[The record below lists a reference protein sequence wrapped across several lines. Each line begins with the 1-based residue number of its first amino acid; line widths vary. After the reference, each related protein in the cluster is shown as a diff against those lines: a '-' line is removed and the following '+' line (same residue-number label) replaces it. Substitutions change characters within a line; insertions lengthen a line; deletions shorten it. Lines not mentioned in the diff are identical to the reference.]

1 MLKKLSAVLMSFA
14 VGIGTAAFAA
24 PAVEVADVISDTL
37 KVSGDAAKGAYVSI
51 LVTNPGFTYEQAL
64 VGENGAVLYFGGA
77 RAKNDGYSFEIPISG
92 AVGGSF
98 GIYTD
103 IDGAMEN
110 TEFIYYTS
118 DFKLTNIKALNRAE
132 TKADIKAVL
141 DKTMN
146 IFSMSQN
153 PLYTKG
159 DTDQIAKSILDVR
172 AGLSGKAFPEEMAN
186 LDNVVSSI
194 EDALILA
201 AYNAGKEELV
211 TENKRLKFAEKMSV
225 TSTDEYKD
233 YSQSLSDEGVANV
246 NKGMLKNDFT
256 SYEDAKEKFSE
267 LVYFN
272 VLMNY
277 SSKGYGHIQNY
288 FEKYEDAYKEAGFD
302 IPSKADREL
311 YLDMLDL
318 DSDTLTDLAKDF
330 NRLKKGGS
338 SGGSGSGGSG
348 FAGGGS
354 GVSTAP
360 TPNTSTGDA
369 PVSYLPAENTS
380 DIGSAQGSAF
390 SDVSQSHWA
399 YEPIKTLSDK
409 KIITGYEDGSFCPS
423 GSITRAEF
431 AAIMQRAF
439 NIAGSGESF
448 VDVQPGEWYFD
459 AVSALSAKGLIKGSD
474 GRFDPQSSIKREDAA
489 LIIYRYLGSPTDPK
503 AVFEDIDTVSDYAKE
518 AVASLADLG
527 IINGYKDGTFR
538 PKDSISR
545 AEAAKIIYTC
555 ITKEA
560 V

>member
-1 MLKKLSAVLMSFA
+1 MSFA
-14 VGIGTAAFAA
+14 VGIGTAAYAA

-64 VGENGAVLYFGGA
+64 AGENGAVLYFDGA
-77 RAKNDGYSFEIPISG
+77 RAKNDGYSFEFPISG

-118 DFKLTNIKALNRAE
+118 DFKLTNIKALNSAE

-141 DKTMN
+141 NETMN
-146 IFSMSQN
+146 IFSMSEN

-159 DTDQIAKSILDVR
+159 DADQISKSLLDVR
-172 AGLSGKAFPEEMAN
+172 AGLSGGAFSEEMTD

-246 NKGMLKNDFT
+246 NKGMLKNNFT
-256 SYEDAKEKFSE
+256 SYEDAKEKFNE

-311 YLDMLDL
+311 YLDMLEL
-318 DSDTLTDLAKDF
+318 GSDTLTDLAKDF
-330 NRLKKGGS
+330 SKLKKGS
-338 SGGSGSGGSG
+338 SSGGSG

-360 TPNTSTGDA
+360 APDTSTGDA

-380 DIGSAQGSAF
+380 AIDPAQGSAF
-390 SDVSQSHWA
+390 SDVAQSHWA
-399 YEPIKTLSDK
+399 YEPVKSLSDK

-439 NIAGSGESF
+439 NIAGTGESF
-448 VDVQPGEWYFD
+448 EDVQPGEWYFD

-503 AVFEDIDTVSDYAKE
+503 TVFEDSDTISDYAKE

-555 ITKEA
+555 ITREA